1 MVVIGVDSHKQTHTV
16 VAVDEAGRKLAE
28 RTAATTADGHLELL
42 GWSRTW
48 PERTWALED
57 CRNLTRRLE
66 ADLLKAGEAVLRVP
80 TKLMAGARRSA
91 REPGK
96 SDPIDA
102 LSVARAALREPNL
115 PVARLDGSEREL
127 RLLVDYREVLI
138 SDRTGHQSR
147 LRWFLVELG
156 IPEPPSRRLALP
168 VVLAGVDLQ
177 LVGRTEPCARIARDL
192 IARISEM
199 TRAIDDLGRQIGELT
214 ETLAPSLMGLFGC
227 GSLTAAS
234 SSPRPLASV
243 ASALVRPMHLIPGR
257 PRYQSGRATSS
268 VIGSAA
274 VATVSSTPPYTGSRS
289 PSSAVRVSDR
299 LMLPSAW
306 LRATPRPR
314 RSGPCVDVSVTRSIA
329 DYKLTRLPEPPPRA
343 LRASLLDTGGMRR
356 IWSGSSDLST
366 AGPAPPGSKTSDL
379 VTTRTD

>member
-1 MVVIGVDSHKQTHTV
+1 MVVIGVDAHKRTHTV

-28 RTAATTADGHLELL
+28 RTAPATADGHLELL

-66 ADLLKAGEAVLRVP
+66 ADLLRAGEAVRRVP

-115 PVARLDGSEREL
+115 PVAHLDGVEREL
-127 RLLVDYREVLI
+127 RLLVDYRDVLI
-138 SDRTGHQSR
+138 ADRTGHQSR

-156 IPEPPSRRLALP
+156 IPEPPSRRLTVP
-168 VVLAGVDLQ
+168 VVLVGVDLG

-199 TRAIDDLGRQIGELT
+199 TGAIDDLARQIGELT
-214 ETLAPSLMGLFGC
+214 ETLAPSLLALFGC
-227 GSLTAAS
+227 GSLTAAK
-234 SSPRPLASV
+234 LV
-243 ASALVRPMHLIPGR
+243 AETAGISRFRSRAAFAAHNGTAPIPVWSGNLVRHRLNRGGNRQLNRALHVIALAQARHHPPAQAYLAAKRAGGKSQREAIRALKRQLVRTVFGHLRVG
-257 PRYQSGRATSS
+257 A
-268 VIGSAA
+268 GS
-274 VATVSSTPPYTGSRS
+274 
-289 PSSAVRVSDR
+289 
-299 LMLPSAW
+299 
-306 LRATPRPR
+306 LRA
-314 RSGPCVDVSVTRSIA
+314 A
-329 DYKLTRLPEPPPRA
+329 A
-343 LRASLLDTGGMRR
+343 
-356 IWSGSSDLST
+356 
-366 AGPAPPGSKTSDL
+366 
-379 VTTRTD
+379 

>member
-1 MVVIGVDSHKQTHTV
+1 MVVIGVDSHKRTHTV

-42 GWSRTW
+42 IWSRTW

-66 ADLLKAGEAVLRVP
+66 ADLLRGGEAVRRVP

-115 PVARLDGSEREL
+115 PVARLDGVEREL
-127 RLLVDYREVLI
+127 RLLVDYRDVLI

-156 IPEPPSRRLALP
+156 IPEPPSRKLAGP
-168 VVLAGVDLQ
+168 VVLAGVDLG

-192 IARISEM
+192 VTRISEM
-199 TRAIDDLGRQIGELT
+199 TRAINDLAREIGELT
-214 ETLAPSLMGLFGC
+214 ETLAPNLMGLFGC
-227 GSLTAAS
+227 GSLTAAKLVAETAGIGRFRS
-234 SSPRPLASV
+234 RAAYASHTGTAPIPVWSGNVVRHRLSRGGNRQLNAALHRIAITQLRCPSLGQAYV
-243 ASALVRPMHLIPGR
+243 AKR
-257 PRYQSGRATSS
+257 T
-268 VIGSAA
+268 AA
-274 VATVSSTPPYTGSRS
+274 GDTKTEA
-289 PSSAVRVSDR
+289 
-299 LMLPSAW
+299 
-306 LRATPRPR
+306 
-314 RSGPCVDVSVTRSIA
+314 I
-329 DYKLTRLPEPPPRA
+329 RA
-343 LRASLLDTGGMRR
+343 LRRR
-356 IWSGSSDLST
+356 LSDEVYRRLQ
-366 AGPAPPGSKTSDL
+366 ADEVAR
-379 VTTRTD
+379 TTTENAVREAA

>member
-1 MVVIGVDSHKQTHTV
+1 MVVIGVDSHKHTHTV

-28 RTAATTADGHLELL
+28 RTAPATADGHLELL

-48 PERTWALED
+48 PDHTWALED

-66 ADLLKAGEAVLRVP
+66 ADLLRAGEAVLRVP

-156 IPEPPSRRLALP
+156 IPEPPARRLAVR
-168 VVLAGVDLQ
+168 VVLAGIGQALA
-177 LVGRTEPCARIARDL
+177 GRTEPCARIARDL
-192 IARISEM
+192 VARISEM
-199 TRAIDDLGRQIGELT
+199 TAAIDDLARRIGELT
-214 ETLAPSLMGLFGC
+214 ETLAPSLLNLFGC
-227 GSLTAAS
+227 G
-234 SSPRPLASV
+234 PL
-243 ASALVRPMHLIPGR
+243 
-257 PRYQSGRATSS
+257 
-268 VIGSAA
+268 SAA
-274 VATVSSTPPYTGSRS
+274 KIVAETAGIERFRS
-289 PSSAVRVSDR
+289 QAAFAAHNGTAPIPVWSGNVIRHR
-299 LMLPSAW
+299 LNRGGNRQLNAALHRIAITQ
-306 LRATPRPR
+306 LRCA
-314 RSGPCVDVSVTRSIA
+314 SLGHAYVD
-329 DYKLTRLPEPPPRA
+329 KRLAAGDTKTEAIRA
-343 LRASLLDTGGMRR
+343 LRRRLSDEVYRRLQADEAARPGLDSVMRV
-356 IWSGSSDLST
+356 
-366 AGPAPPGSKTSDL
+366 AA
-379 VTTRTD
+379 

>member
-1 MVVIGVDSHKQTHTV
+1 MSTPDQEGDRHMVVIGVDSHKHTHTV

-28 RTAATTADGHLELL
+28 RTAPATADGHLELL

-66 ADLLKAGEAVLRVP
+66 ADLLRAGEAVLRVP

-156 IPEPPSRRLALP
+156 IPEPPARKLAVR
-168 VVLAGVDLQ
+168 VVLTGIGQALA
-177 LVGRTEPCARIARDL
+177 GRTEPCARIARDL
-192 IARISEM
+192 VARISEM
-199 TRAIDDLGRQIGELT
+199 TGAIDCLARQIGDLTSTVSPTLLELV
-214 ETLAPSLMGLFGC
+214 GC
-227 GSLTAAS
+227 GPLSAAKIVAETAGIGRFRSRAAFAAHNGTAPIPVWS
-234 SSPRPLASV
+234 GN
-243 ASALVRPMHLIPGR
+243 LVRHRLNRGGNRQLNAALHRIAITQLRCPGPGQAYVAKR
-257 PRYQSGRATSS
+257 L
-268 VIGSAA
+268 AA
-274 VATVSSTPPYTGSRS
+274 GDTKTEA
-289 PSSAVRVSDR
+289 
-299 LMLPSAW
+299 
-306 LRATPRPR
+306 
-314 RSGPCVDVSVTRSIA
+314 I
-329 DYKLTRLPEPPPRA
+329 RA
-343 LRASLLDTGGMRR
+343 LRRR
-356 IWSGSSDLST
+356 LSDEVYRRLQADEAAR
-366 AGPAPPGSKTSDL
+366 AGLESVEL
-379 VTTRTD
+379 VAA